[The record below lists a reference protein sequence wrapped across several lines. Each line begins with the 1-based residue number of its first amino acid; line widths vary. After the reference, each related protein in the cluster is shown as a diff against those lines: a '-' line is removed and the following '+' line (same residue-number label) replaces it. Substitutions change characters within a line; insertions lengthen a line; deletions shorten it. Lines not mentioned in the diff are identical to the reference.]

1 MDTKKNEQK
10 KFLPLK
16 DYRPEIGEALINE
29 AEREG
34 NPACFIQ
41 AKFNLSD
48 KAFSSWPTLA
58 FTSAAVATATTS
70 WRKSG
75 VQEHFLIC
83 YKEFKRRRRDFLDK
97 IAING
102 KINEKIW
109 ACLTWSQLSEKIN
122 PPKEI
127 TCEADVKTTM
137 KVEDLNTIIEKLEG
151 KKNSIGF

>member
-1 MDTKKNEQK
+1 MDTSKNEQK

-48 KAFSSWPTLA
+48 KAFSSWLGNDNDGDY
-58 FTSAAVATATTS
+58 F
-70 WRKSG
+70 
-75 VQEHFLIC
+75 QEHFLIC

-151 KKNSIGF
+151 KKNSSGF